1 MTVSLVLRFA
11 ARDWRAGELRL
22 LLAALLLAVGAVSAI
37 SLFVDR
43 LQRALIAESTSFLGA
58 DRTIDSSRAIPEAFR
73 ELAEREGL
81 ATVDIVSFP
90 SMVSPAAA
98 DSTQLASVKAVEAGY
113 PLRGVL
119 RIADAPFGEGRPTD
133 SLPAIGEVWMDSRLF
148 PALGLSV
155 GDRLSVGYA
164 EFEVSGV
171 LASEPD
177 RGGSFF
183 DFAPRLLMR
192 AEDVPATQVIQPGSR
207 ISYRLQLAGEDAA
220 LAALYQAIE
229 GELRPNYRWRNIR
242 DANARIGRALERA
255 ESFLLL
261 GGLLAVL
268 LAGIAVALGANR
280 YARRHFDHVAV
291 LKTLGATPQEIQWGY
306 TGVLLV
312 VGVVGALLGL
322 GLGALVH
329 LGIIAAIGSYLP
341 IELPMPGPRPV
352 LVGLTTGF
360 ICLLAFALPPL
371 LGLRGISPMRVIR
384 RDIASGVGPAVTYGF
399 AAAGSLG
406 LLIWYSGSIFLTIW
420 ALLGAVVA
428 GGVFATLALLL
439 LRGGRVVGMQA
450 GSTWRLALAGLQR
463 RYRENVAQIMIFGMA
478 IMLLLIMLLV
488 RTALID
494 EWRAQIPERTPNHFL
509 MNVAPGDARGIQE
522 LLTSRTDYEGE
533 LFPMIRGRMTEVND
547 MGARAWRRQNRRD
560 WDYDGDRGGNDGRGD
575 ADEEDGRGGGGR
587 GGGGE
592 RNLTFAAN
600 LPDKN
605 VVVAGEW
612 WTEDSDAAYVSVED
626 DYAASWGLS
635 VGDEITFDVGGV
647 PFSATV
653 SNLRRVEWDSLQ
665 PNFFII
671 LSPGALEGFPA
682 TYMTSFYLN
691 REEKPFLNEL
701 LSSYPTITVIE
712 VDNIIAQV
720 RAIID
725 RVSQA
730 VELVLFL
737 VLGAGILVLIASIQS
752 SRDLRLKEHALLRA
766 LGGTRKLISGALV
779 SEFAILGLFAGLV
792 AVVGAEITVY
802 ALNSRV
808 FELGTD
814 LHPQLWAA
822 GPLFGML
829 VIAAVGYLGTRKLVH
844 SPPGTVLREV

>member
-43 LQRALIAESTSFLGA
+43 LQRALIAESTTFLGA
-58 DRTIDSSRAIPEAFR
+58 DRTIDSSRAIPDRFR
-73 ELAEREGL
+73 ELAAAEGL

-90 SMVSPAAA
+90 SMVAAA
-98 DSTQLASVKAVEAGY
+98 DAEQSQLASVKAVEAGY

-119 RIADAPFGEGRPTD
+119 RTADEPFGDSQFTD
-133 SLPAIGEVWMDSRLF
+133 ALPAPGEVWMDSRLF
-148 PALGLSV
+148 PALGLGV
-155 GDRLSVGYA
+155 GDRVSVGYA
-164 EFEVSGV
+164 EFTVSGV

-192 AEDVPATQVIQPGSR
+192 AEDVPATRVIQPGSR
-207 ISYRLQLAGEDAA
+207 ISYRLQLGGDDAA
-220 LAALYQAIE
+220 LASLYRSIE
-229 GELRPNYRWRNIR
+229 DELRPNYRWRNIR
-242 DANARIGRALERA
+242 DANERIGRALERA

-291 LKTLGATPQEIQWGY
+291 LKTLGATPKEIQWGY

-322 GLGALVH
+322 VLGALVH

-341 IELPMPGPRPV
+341 VELPMPGPRPV
-352 LVGLTTGF
+352 FVGLITGF

-384 RDIASGVGPAVTYGF
+384 RDLGGGVGPAVTYGF

-406 LLIWYSGSIFLTIW
+406 LLIWYSGSFFLTVW

-439 LRGGRVVGMQA
+439 LRGGRVLGMQA

-463 RYRENVAQIMIFGMA
+463 RYRENVAQIMIFGIA

-509 MNVAPGDARGIQE
+509 MNVSPDDARGVQD
-522 LLTSRTDYEGE
+522 LLTSRTDYDDQ
-533 LFPMIRGRMTEVND
+533 LFPMIRGRVTLVND
-547 MGARAWRRQNRRD
+547 VDAREWRRQHWRQYYRD
-560 WDYDGDRGGNDGRGD
+560 DDDDDGDRDDDGDG
-575 ADEEDGRGGGGR
+575 GRGGGG
-587 GGGGE
+587 GGPGGGE
-592 RNLTFAAN
+592 RNLTFSAE
-600 LPDKN
+600 LPDNN
-605 VVVAGEW
+605 VVVDGEW
-612 WTEDSDAAYVSVED
+612 WTDDAGEPLVSVED
-626 DYAASWGLS
+626 DYAASRGLS
-635 VGDEITFDVGGV
+635 VGDVLTFDVGGV
-647 PFSATV
+647 PFTATV

-682 TYMTSFYLN
+682 TYMTSFYLTP
-691 REEKPFLNEL
+691 EQKPFLNEL
-701 LSSYPTITVIE
+701 LSNYPTITVIE
-712 VDNIIAQV
+712 VDNIILQV
-720 RAIID
+720 RSIID

-766 LGGTRKLISGALV
+766 LGGTRRLISGALV
-779 SEFAILGLFAGLV
+779 SEFAILGAFAGIV

-814 LHPQLWAA
+814 LHPQLWVA

-844 SPPGTVLREV
+844 SPPATVLREV

>member
-58 DRTIDSSRAIPEAFR
+58 DRTIDSSRAIPERFR
-73 ELAEREGL
+73 ELAAAEGL
-81 ATVDIVSFP
+81 TTVDIITFA
-90 SMVSPAAA
+90 SMVFPAES
-98 DSTQLASVKAVEAGY
+98 DGSQLASVKAVQPGY

-119 RIADAPFGEGRPTD
+119 RTAERPFGDGEVTD
-133 SLPAIGEVWMDSRLF
+133 ALPAPGEVWMESRLF
-148 PALGLSV
+148 PALGVAV
-155 GDRLSVGYA
+155 GDRVSVGYA
-164 EFEVSGV
+164 ELTISGI

-192 AEDVPATQVIQPGSR
+192 GEDVPATQVIQPGSR
-207 ISYRLQLAGEDAA
+207 IGYRLQIAGDDAA
-220 LAALYQAIE
+220 LATLYGAIE
-229 GELRPNYRWRNIR
+229 NELRPNYRWRNIR
-242 DANARIGRALERA
+242 DANARIGSALERA

-291 LKTLGATPQEIQWGY
+291 LKTLGATPKEIQWGY

-322 GLGALVH
+322 ALGALVH

-341 IELPMPGPRPV
+341 VELPMPGPRPIF
-352 LVGLTTGF
+352 VGLITGF

-384 RDIASGVGPAVTYGF
+384 RDLGAGVGPAVTYGF
-399 AAAGSLG
+399 AAAGSVG
-406 LLIWYSGSIFLTIW
+406 LLIWYSGNVFLTIW
-420 ALLGAVVA
+420 ALFGAVVA

-439 LRGGRVVGMQA
+439 LRGGRVLGMQA

-463 RYRENVAQIMIFGMA
+463 RYRENVAQIMIFGIA

-509 MNVAPGDARGIQE
+509 MNVGPDDAQGVQD
-522 LLTSRTDYEGE
+522 LLTSRTDYDGA
-533 LFPMIRGRMTEVND
+533 LFPMIRGRITLVND
-547 MGARAWRRQNRRD
+547 VGIREWRREHRRD
-560 WDYDGDRGGNDGRGD
+560 FRYDGDRGDDDDDG
-575 ADEEDGRGGGGR
+575 GRGGGGGGP

-592 RNLTFAAN
+592 RNLTFTAD

-605 VVVAGEW
+605 VVVEGAW
-612 WTEDSDAAYVSVED
+612 WTDNPNEALVSIED
-626 DYAASWGLS
+626 DYAAARGLS
-635 VGDEITFDVGGV
+635 IGDVVTFDVGGV
-647 PFSATV
+647 PFTATV

-682 TYMTSFYLN
+682 TYMTSFYLT
-691 REEKPFLNEL
+691 REQKPFLNEL
-701 LSSYPTITVIE
+701 LSNYPTITVIE
-712 VDNIIAQV
+712 VDNIILQV
-720 RAIID
+720 RSIID

-766 LGGTRKLISGALV
+766 LGGTRRLISGALV
-779 SEFAILGLFAGLV
+779 SEFAILGMFAGLV
-792 AVVGAEITVY
+792 AVVGAELTVY

-814 LHPQLWAA
+814 LHPQLWVA
-822 GPLFGML
+822 GPLFGMI

-844 SPPGTVLREV
+844 SPPATVLREV

>member
-43 LQRALIAESTSFLGA
+43 LQRALIAESTTFLGA
-58 DRTIDSSRAIPEAFR
+58 DRTIDSSRAIPDRFR
-73 ELAEREGL
+73 ELAAAEGL

-90 SMVSPAAA
+90 SMVAAA
-98 DSTQLASVKAVEAGY
+98 DAEKSQLASVKAVEAGY

-119 RIADAPFGEGRPTD
+119 RTADEPFGDSQFTD
-133 SLPAIGEVWMDSRLF
+133 ALPAPGEVWMDSRLF
-148 PALGLSV
+148 PALGLGV
-155 GDRLSVGYA
+155 GDRVSVGYA
-164 EFEVSGV
+164 EFTVSGV

-192 AEDVPATQVIQPGSR
+192 AEDVPATRVIQPGSR
-207 ISYRLQLAGEDAA
+207 ISYRLQLGGDDAA
-220 LAALYQAIE
+220 LASLYRSIE
-229 GELRPNYRWRNIR
+229 DELRPNYRWRNIR
-242 DANARIGRALERA
+242 DANERIGRALERA

-291 LKTLGATPQEIQWGY
+291 LKTLGATPKEIQWGY

-322 GLGALVH
+322 VLGALVH

-341 IELPMPGPRPV
+341 VELPMPGPRPV
-352 LVGLTTGF
+352 FVGLITGF

-384 RDIASGVGPAVTYGF
+384 RDLGGGVGPAVTYGF

-406 LLIWYSGSIFLTIW
+406 LLIWYSGSFFLTVW

-439 LRGGRVVGMQA
+439 LRGGRVLGMQA

-463 RYRENVAQIMIFGMA
+463 RYRENVAQIMIFGIA

-509 MNVAPGDARGIQE
+509 MNVSPDDARGVQD
-522 LLTSRTDYEGE
+522 LLTSRTDYDDQ
-533 LFPMIRGRMTEVND
+533 LFPMIRGRVTLVND
-547 MGARAWRRQNRRD
+547 VDAREWRRQHWRQYYRD
-560 WDYDGDRGGNDGRGD
+560 DDDDDGDRDDDGDG
-575 ADEEDGRGGGGR
+575 GRGGGG
-587 GGGGE
+587 GGPGGGE
-592 RNLTFAAN
+592 RNLTFSAE
-600 LPDKN
+600 LPDNN
-605 VVVAGEW
+605 VVVDGEW
-612 WTEDSDAAYVSVED
+612 WTDDAGEPLVSVED
-626 DYAASWGLS
+626 DYAASRGLS
-635 VGDEITFDVGGV
+635 VGDVLTFDVGGV
-647 PFSATV
+647 PFTATV

-682 TYMTSFYLN
+682 TYMTSFYLTP
-691 REEKPFLNEL
+691 EQKPFLNEL
-701 LSSYPTITVIE
+701 LSNYPTITVIE
-712 VDNIIAQV
+712 VDNIILQV
-720 RAIID
+720 RSIID

-766 LGGTRKLISGALV
+766 LGGTRRLISGALV
-779 SEFAILGLFAGLV
+779 SEFAILGAFAGIV

-814 LHPQLWAA
+814 LHPQLWVA

-844 SPPGTVLREV
+844 SPPATVLREV